1 MNMTDNTLTLNGTT
15 LTVTRR
21 DSFDIDIIKLADAY
35 EDVMIDEFYN
45 VLTQRLCLDED
56 ISDYIENDSKLRN
69 KILYHVKSE
78 MFKRGDKKLLT
89 F

>member
-1 MNMTDNTLTLNGTT
+1 MTDNTLTLNGTT

-35 EDVMIDEFYN
+35 EDVMTDAFYK
-45 VLTQRLCLDED
+45 VLTECLGLDAD
-56 ISDYIENDSKLRN
+56 IADCIEYDSKLRN
-69 KILYHVKSE
+69 KILYHVKAE
-78 MFKRGDKKLLT
+78 MFKRGGKKLLT

>member
-1 MNMTDNTLTLNGTT
+1 MTNNTLTLNGTT
-15 LTVTRR
+15 LTVTKR

-35 EDVMIDEFYN
+35 EDVMTDEFYN

-56 ISDYIENDSKLRN
+56 IAEYIEHDSKLRN